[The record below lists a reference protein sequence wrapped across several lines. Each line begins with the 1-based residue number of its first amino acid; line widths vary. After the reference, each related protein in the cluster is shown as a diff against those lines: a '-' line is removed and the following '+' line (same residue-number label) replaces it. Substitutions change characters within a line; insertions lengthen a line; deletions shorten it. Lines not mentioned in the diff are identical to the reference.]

1 MFFIYYQVLLVLIN
15 IWSSFDRNQ
24 IPLIDWLNFEFLRGF
39 ILNNVMKKKWF
50 VVYTKP
56 QQELRVAKQLTAL
69 GITNYCP
76 TITFVKQYSDRK
88 KKVTKPL
95 LSSYV
100 MVYLE
105 ENQRYKV
112 FSCTGIVRY
121 LFFLGKAAVVPAFE
135 IHQMQNHLNGVY
147 NDIKITTLSVGD
159 SHTINEGP
167 FSGVSGKVVQTNNTK
182 VKLELA
188 SIGMSIT
195 LKKQAA

>member
-1 MFFIYYQVLLVLIN
+1 M
-15 IWSSFDRNQ
+15 
-24 IPLIDWLNFEFLRGF
+24 E
-39 ILNNVMKKKWF
+39 KKWF

-56 QQELRVAKQLTAL
+56 QQELKVAEQLTTM

-76 TITFVKQYSDRK
+76 TITLVKQYSDRK

-100 MVYLE
+100 MVELE
-105 ENQRYKV
+105 DKERNKV
-112 FSCTGIVRY
+112 FACNGIVRY
-121 LFFLGKAAVVPAFE
+121 LFFLGKPAVVSASD
-135 IHQMQNHLNGVY
+135 ITLMQNHLNGVY

-159 SHTINEGP
+159 SHTITQGP
-167 FSGVSGKVVQTNNTK
+167 FSGISGRVVQSDNTK

-188 SIGMSIT
+188 SLGMSIT